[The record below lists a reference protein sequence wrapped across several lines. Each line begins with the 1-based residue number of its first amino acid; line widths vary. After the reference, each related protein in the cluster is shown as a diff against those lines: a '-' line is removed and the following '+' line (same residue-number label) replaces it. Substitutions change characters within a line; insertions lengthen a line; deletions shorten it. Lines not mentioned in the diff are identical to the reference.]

1 LQLLKNIGVFVLSI
15 REDALNNKITDIM
28 KTVAKDE
35 NVTPEFILEGIKKGN
50 ISVFKNKNRNTKPCA
65 TGKGLKTKVNANIG
79 TSPLTINVEL
89 EIEKLRAAE
98 EAGADAIMDLSIGG
112 DVDAIRKKIM
122 AATNLTIGTV
132 PMYQAAFE
140 KICKSEEV
148 ASLTKEDFLSV
159 IEKQA
164 KDGVDFMTIH
174 AGITKETVARLRNEG
189 RILDVVSRGGSLM
202 VKWMEET
209 GNENPYFEYYDD
221 VLEVLRE
228 HDVVI
233 SLGDGMRPGC
243 LADATD
249 RAQINELIVLGELTK
264 RAWDKGVQVIIEGPG
279 HVPLNQV
286 KLNMELE
293 KRLCHE
299 APFYVLGPLVTDI
312 APGYDH
318 LTAAIGG
325 SIAASYGADFLCYVT
340 PAEHLRL
347 PTVDDVREGVI
358 ATKIAA
364 HVGDIVKGVPSAVN
378 KDIKMAKAR
387 KNLDWDAMF
396 DIAIDP
402 LKAKKYRNES
412 DIGVYEECTMC
423 GEFCSIR
430 NLKEKF

>member
-1 LQLLKNIGVFVLSI
+1 MSI
-15 REDALNNKITDIM
+15 REDALNNKITDII
-28 KTVAKDE
+28 KIVAKDE
-35 NVTPEFILEGIKKGN
+35 GVSPDFVLEGIKKGN
-50 ISVFKNKNRNTKPCA
+50 IAVFKNKNRDTKPVA

-79 TSPLTINVEL
+79 TSPLTINVEH
-89 EIEKLRAAE
+89 EIDKLSAAE

-112 DVDAIRKKIM
+112 DVDSIRKKIM
-122 AATNLTIGTV
+122 ASTSLPIGTV

-140 KICKSEEV
+140 KICKREEV
-148 ASLTKEDFLSV
+148 ATLTKEDFLGV

-209 GNENPYFEYYDD
+209 DNENPYFEYYDD

-249 RAQINELIVLGELTK
+249 RAQLNELIVLGELTK

-279 HVPLNQV
+279 HVPLDQV

-347 PTVDDVREGVI
+347 PTVEDVREGVI

-364 HVGDIVKGVPSAVN
+364 HVGDIVKGIPSAIK
-378 KDIKMAKAR
+378 KDIEMARAR
-387 KNLDWDAMF
+387 KDLNWGSMF
-396 DIAIDP
+396 KVAIDP
-402 LKAKKYRNES
+402 VKAKKYREES
-412 DIGVYEECTMC
+412 DIGAFEECTMC